1 MASSS
6 KHQSHK
12 AAKRLRAIDLF
23 SGCGGL
29 TLGLKRAG
37 FDVVGAV
44 ESDDLSV
51 KSYRLNHPETT
62 VWQSDIRKVAVRKVM
77 RRLRL
82 TPGRLD
88 LLAGCPPCQGFSA
101 LPRLNGG
108 RRVRN
113 PRQKNLVFEFVRF
126 VRVLQPKFVMME
138 NVPGLVKDRRMRR
151 LLREMRRLGY
161 KCEWRIL
168 NAAHYGVPQRRHR
181 LILLGGRSVLPAF
194 ALPSP
199 SRPSVRQAIGSLPRA
214 GASGDPLHDLPE
226 ARSRKVRELI
236 RRIPKNGGSRLDL
249 GRRKQLGCHKRCDGF
264 SDVYGRMAWA
274 DVSPTITSGF
284 VNPSKGRFLH
294 PSCNRAI
301 TLREGAMLQSF
312 PRRYEICLTEG
323 KYRAAE
329 LIGNALP
336 PTLIRRLAGPVVTQL
351 RTRSS
356 NKSRPRNA

>member
-1 MASSS
+1 MTRPR
-6 KHQSHK
+6 KDQRHK
-12 AAKRLRAIDLF
+12 TTQRLRAIDLF

-29 TLGLKRAG
+29 TLGLKLAG

-44 ESDDLSV
+44 ESDDLSAE
-51 KSYRLNHPETT
+51 SYRLNHPETII
-62 VWQSDIRKVAVRKVM
+62 WQHDIRNVAVRKIM

-82 TPGRLD
+82 KRGRLD

-108 RRVRN
+108 RRIRN

-126 VRVLQPKFVMME
+126 VRVLRPKFVMLE
-138 NVPGLVKDRRMRR
+138 NVPGLAKDRRMRR
-151 LLREMRRLGY
+151 LLREMRQLGY
-161 KCEWRIL
+161 ECEWRIL
-168 NAAHYGVPQRRHR
+168 DAAHYGVPQRRHR
-181 LILLGGRSVLPAF
+181 LILLGGRSGLPPF
-194 ALPSP
+194 APPSAKHAT
-199 SRPSVRQAIGSLPRA
+199 VRQAIGSLPRA
-214 GASGDPLHDLPE
+214 GSSGDPLHDLPE
-226 ARSRKVRELI
+226 TRSRKVRELI
-236 RRIPKNGGSRLDL
+236 RRIPRNGGSRSDL
-249 GRRKQLGCHKRCDGF
+249 GRRQQLRCHKRCDGF

-274 DVSPTITSGF
+274 GVAPTITGGF

-301 TLREGAMLQSF
+301 TLREGALLQTF

-336 PTLIRRLAGPVVTQL
+336 ATFIRRLAGPIVEQL
-351 RTRSS
+351 RTR
-356 NKSRPRNA
+356 PFT